1 MIESRVNL
9 LGLTHHELEGFCS
22 SVGQKSY
29 RAGQI
34 FHWLYGKS
42 VSSFDGMTDLGK
54 DLRQQLSEGATLEG
68 ISPVTS
74 RISDVDGTVKY
85 LFSLCDGLLI
95 ESVLITPKG
104 RRRDK
109 ATQEEDPKRLT
120 LCVSTQAGCPLDC
133 KFCATATMGFQR
145 NLTTAEIIDQVLQ
158 VQRLSGK
165 SVTNIVF
172 MGMGEPMMN
181 YDNLM
186 KAIEIIT
193 TGMGIAPKR
202 VTVSTAGWADRIRQM
217 GEEQR
222 IVKLALSLH
231 SAVEETRA
239 ALMPITKKFG
249 IEALRSALE
258 FYYSKTKRFVMY
270 EQVFFEG
277 LNDTD
282 REVRAL
288 IKFARAIPC
297 KINVIP
303 FHPIGFT
310 HPSGIA
316 ATLRPSSRMEEIV
329 EKLRGQKLT
338 VMVRGS
344 SGEDIAAACGQLAV
358 RNDLARPRPIARSIA
373 VAAGL

>member
-1 MIESRVNL
+1 MSESRVNL
-9 LGLTHHELEGFCS
+9 LGLTRHELEGYCAS
-22 SVGQKSY
+22 IGQKSY

-34 FHWLYGKS
+34 FHWLYGKT
-42 VSSFDGMTDLGK
+42 VPSFDGMTDLGK
-54 DLRQQLSEGATLEG
+54 DLRERLSEGASLEG
-68 ISPVTS
+68 ISHVTS
-74 RISDVDGTVKY
+74 QVSAVDGTAKY
-85 LFSLCDGLLI
+85 LFSLRDGLLI
-95 ESVLITPKG
+95 ESVLIPPTRK
-104 RRRDK
+104 RRDDAK
-109 ATQEEDPKRLT
+109 PDEDPTRLT

-158 VQRLSGK
+158 VQKLSGK
-165 SVTNIVF
+165 TITNIVF

-231 SAVEETRA
+231 SAVEETRT
-239 ALMPITKKFG
+239 ALMPVTKKFG
-249 IEALRSALE
+249 IPALRSALE

-316 ATLRPSSRMEEIV
+316 ATLRPSARMEEIV
-329 EKLRGQKLT
+329 EELRGHKLT

-358 RNDLARPRPIARSIA
+358 RKDAARPRPTTRIIA
-373 VAAGL
+373 VPAGL

>member
-1 MIESRVNL
+1 MSESRVNL
-9 LGLTHHELEGFCS
+9 LGLTRHELEGFCS

-34 FHWLYGKS
+34 FQWLYGKS

-54 DLRQQLSEGATLEG
+54 DLRERLSEGATLEG
-68 ISPVTS
+68 ITPVTS
-74 RISDVDGTVKY
+74 QVSGVDGTAKY
-85 LFSLCDGLLI
+85 LFSLRDGLLI
-95 ESVLITPKG
+95 ESVLIPPTRK
-104 RRRDK
+104 REDRVK
-109 ATQEEDPKRLT
+109 ADEDLKRLT

-145 NLTTAEIIDQVLQ
+145 NLTTAEIIDQILR
-158 VQRLSGK
+158 VQSLSGK
-165 SVTNIVF
+165 TITNVVF
-172 MGMGEPMMN
+172 MGMGEPMIN

-193 TGMGIAPKR
+193 AGMGIAPRR

-222 IVKLALSLH
+222 MVKLALSLH
-231 SAVEETRA
+231 SAVEETRTT
-239 ALMPITKKFG
+239 LMPITKKFG
-249 IEALRSALE
+249 IQALRSALE

-270 EQVFFEG
+270 EQVFFED

-316 ATLRPSSRMEEIV
+316 ATLRPSPRMKEIV
-329 EKLRGQKLT
+329 EELRGHKLT

-344 SGEDIAAACGQLAV
+344 SGEDITAACGQLAA
-358 RNDLARPRPIARSIA
+358 RNGLARPRPTTRSID
-373 VAAGL
+373 VPAGP